1 MKSCGTV
8 AILMCPVSSSS
19 EHGSRR
25 GFGTELLGP
34 LQVLLPEFC
43 QIFWNRIL

>member
-1 MKSCGTV
+1 MKSHGMV
-8 AILMCPVSSSS
+8 VILMCPASSST

-34 LQVLLPEFC
+34 LPVLLPEVC
-43 QIFWNRIL
+43 QIV